1 MEVIRVEKNS
11 NYTTI
16 SNVFLKD
23 LNLSLKTKGFMA
35 MVMAL
40 PSDWKFTV
48 GGMAAICKEGKTAI
62 YTALKE
68 LIEVGYAK
76 RTYLYGDVKKNGVT
90 MKLRT
95 GVSYSISET
104 PIYLDLD
111 NVNQDTLNQDNL
123 NLGKLNDN
131 NKVKTKSSTKSNQV
145 KSKSS
150 KEESKSVVT
159 DTPPLQTFENENFS
173 TSEKPNNSEN
183 ETSALKEKS
192 KTEKTNSG
200 GGAAQNV
207 GKSVSEVDKPAK
219 PKKPVREWFKLASLT
234 EEQKGE
240 IRELARGFDS
250 PGDFGEALRQWL
262 EYKEAGEINF
272 RNQKINP

>member
-40 PSDWKFTV
+40 PNDWKFTV

-68 LIEVGYAK
+68 LIQVGYAK
-76 RTYLYGDVKKNGVT
+76 RTYLYGDVKKDGVI

-131 NKVKTKSSTKSNQV
+131 NKVTTKSSTKSNQV
-145 KSKSS
+145 KSKLS
-150 KEESKSVVT
+150 KDSVVT
-159 DTPPLQTFENENFS
+159 DIPPLESNLNLSEIPTG
-173 TSEKPNNSEN
+173 SEKTGKPINLEN
-183 ETSALKEKS
+183 V
-192 KTEKTNSG
+192 KTETF
-200 GGAAQNV
+200 
-207 GKSVSEVDKPAK
+207 
-219 PKKPVREWFKLASLT
+219 KK
-234 EEQKGE
+234 
-240 IRELARGFDS
+240 
-250 PGDFGEALRQWL
+250 
-262 EYKEAGEINF
+262 
-272 RNQKINP
+272 